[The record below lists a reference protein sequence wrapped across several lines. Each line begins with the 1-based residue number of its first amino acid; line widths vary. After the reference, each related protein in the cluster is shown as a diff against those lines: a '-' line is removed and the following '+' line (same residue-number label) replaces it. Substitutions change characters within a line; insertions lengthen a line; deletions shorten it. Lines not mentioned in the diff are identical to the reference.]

1 MDFWYSEKRVG
12 KMNDNFDTLEYLNN
26 MDAVQRVMIYTLG
39 VSEKPLNKMVQIQKL
54 LFLTSKSLP
63 EILGEHF
70 DFQKHKKGPY
80 AEAIEENMKI
90 FSSSGLIEGMGFGLS
105 KRGYG
110 LYNIV
115 ESKVKEPLKST
126 IADYKNF
133 ISELSE
139 DELLTFI
146 YVRFPEHQKN
156 SEEWKRLE
164 ADRVS
169 RALSML
175 KKGVISASL
184 AAEIANMNYFDF
196 EELARKEGIRWKID

>member
-1 MDFWYSEKRVG
+1 M
-12 KMNDNFDTLEYLNN
+12 
-26 MDAVQRVMIYTLG
+26 
-39 VSEKPLNKMVQIQKL
+39 
-54 LFLTSKSLP
+54 LFRS
-63 EILGEHF
+63 
-70 DFQKHKKGPY
+70 
-80 AEAIEENMKI
+80 
-90 FSSSGLIEGMGFGLS
+90 
-105 KRGYG
+105 YG